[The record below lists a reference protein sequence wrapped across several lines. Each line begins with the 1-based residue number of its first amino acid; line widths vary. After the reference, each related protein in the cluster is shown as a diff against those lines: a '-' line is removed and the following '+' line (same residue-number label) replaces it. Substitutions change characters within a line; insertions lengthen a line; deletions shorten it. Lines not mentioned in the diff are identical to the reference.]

1 MNTLFTIDRIE
12 GNFMIFINQETQDV
26 IEVPHALA
34 PMLKEGDVFSI
45 EVQTSAQQSQIDEAQ
60 ARLDRL
66 KVNSQQPSSGTVID
80 L

>member
-1 MNTLFTIDRIE
+1 MNTLFTVDRIE
-12 GNFMIFINQETQDV
+12 GKLMVVVNQATQDV

-45 EVQTSAQQSQIDEAQ
+45 EAQTSAQQSQIDEAQ

-66 KVNSQQPSSGTVID
+66 KTNSQQPSGGTAID

>member
-12 GNFMIFINQETQDV
+12 GNFMIVIYQETQDV

-45 EVQTSAQQSQIDEAQ
+45 EVQTSAQQSQINDAQ

-66 KVNSQQPSSGTVID
+66 KATSQQPSSGDVID

>member
-12 GNFMIFINQETQDV
+12 GNFMIVINQETQDV

-34 PMLKEGDVFSI
+34 PMLKEGDVFFI

>member
-12 GNFMIFINQETQDV
+12 GNFMIVINQETQDV

-45 EVQTSAQQSQIDEAQ
+45 QIQTSVQQSQIDEAQ

>member
-12 GNFMIFINQETQDV
+12 GNFMIVINQETQDV

>member
-12 GNFMIFINQETQDV
+12 GNLMVVINQETQDV

-45 EVQTSAQQSQIDEAQ
+45 EVQTSVQQSQIDEAQ

-66 KVNSQQPSSGTVID
+66 KANSQQPSSGTVID

>member
-12 GNFMIFINQETQDV
+12 GNFMIVINQETQDV

-34 PMLKEGDVFSI
+34 PMLKEGDVFFI
-45 EVQTSAQQSQIDEAQ
+45 KVQTSAQQSQIDEAQ